1 MALQLRRS
9 TAARP
14 ARKAVSQAP
23 ALRRGPLACRAAAKP
38 QDAAERKLLALPLTA
53 LVAAGLL
60 LGGLSPEDAQAARSG
75 GRVGGGSFS
84 GARARS
90 APRR

>member
-1 MALQLRRS
+1 M
-9 TAARP
+9 
-14 ARKAVSQAP
+14 
-23 ALRRGPLACRAAAKP
+23 
-38 QDAAERKLLALPLTA
+38 ALPLTA

>member
-1 MALQLRRS
+1 VARPVRNALAPARALRRS
-9 TAARP
+9 
-14 ARKAVSQAP
+14 AP
-23 ALRRGPLACRAAAKP
+23 VCRAAAKAE
-38 QDAAERKLLALPLTA
+38 DAPAAALPLA
-53 LVAAGLL
+53 AMVAAGLL
-60 LGGLSPEDAQAARSG
+60 LCGISPDDALAARSG